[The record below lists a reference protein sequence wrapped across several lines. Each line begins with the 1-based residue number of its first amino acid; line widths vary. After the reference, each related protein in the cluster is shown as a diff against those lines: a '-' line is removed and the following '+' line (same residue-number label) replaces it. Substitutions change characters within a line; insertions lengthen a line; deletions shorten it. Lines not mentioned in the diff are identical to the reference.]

1 MGSHANVDDLCERI
15 KRNDPSLLG
24 EICNIPVF
32 RHCQLRPIL
41 AALPKSTVVTSLNFD
56 LKPYLYNECDIR
68 RLLHY
73 LSETKLI
80 QRVSLTT
87 EDHDP
92 PSPYTAGQLVGAVA
106 ENAQLELVEFSCSY
120 PLCPH
125 QPLLDLLR
133 NKASSLRHLKLR
145 QHYVCDYPTWPDH
158 DVAVFASALGAM
170 SMLESLTLDYFP
182 NPELSGLALNQLVAH
197 TRLRRLSITGYR
209 SHYHST
215 ELTKIASHHAI
226 VTAVVSML
234 QSRVPI
240 EVLELIEVSLSQED
254 TASLVQAMESCPT
267 LAELALKKVSL
278 NDEAKQELVRFLRIG
293 RSSEACSIRRLCL
306 SYLPEAPFP
315 SILTVADNELQ
326 PTTTSIG
333 SRLQALNLPSRLED
347 IDELLNVLVADEH
360 RLSSLSLGSLTDTS
374 WLQLTRCLPKMVH
387 LREFHFE
394 YLDKTHASTSDFVRA
409 MQNNGSLHRVSEI
422 KARGRVV
429 EPQFSADEWQEIQS
443 YCERNHKMRELLQD
457 PYLPCDDTRACDD
470 TREVNAKTLL
480 ALFPKLFH
488 AMKPA
493 ERVAPTYILAG
504 LLACGGGD
512 SGSSSGGCLI
522 GPSSHGKRL
531 GSMLS
536 DEPCDHYL

>member
-1 MGSHANVDDLCERI
+1 MGSHANVDDPCDRI

-24 EICNIPVF
+24 EICNIPVY
-32 RHCQLRPIL
+32 RHCHVRPIL

-56 LKPYLYNECDIR
+56 MKPFVYNQSDIR

-73 LSETKLI
+73 LSKTKLI
-80 QRVSLTT
+80 QRVSLTG
-87 EDHDP
+87 EDDDRP
-92 PSPYTAGQLVGAVA
+92 IRVTACELLGAVA
-106 ENAQLELVEFSCSY
+106 ENAKLELVEFSCSY
-120 PLCPH
+120 PLRPH

-145 QHYVCDYPTWPDH
+145 VRYACDYPTWPDH

-182 NPELSGLALNQLVAH
+182 NPELSGLALYQLVSH
-197 TRLRRLSITGYR
+197 TRLQRLSITGYTF
-209 SHYHST
+209 HYNST
-215 ELTKIASHHAI
+215 ERTKVASDHAI

-267 LAELALKKVSL
+267 LAELALKKLSL
-278 NDEAKQELVRFLRIG
+278 NDEAKQELARFLRIG

-306 SYLPEAPFP
+306 SCLPEAPFP
-315 SILTVADNELQ
+315 SILTLADNELQ
-326 PTTTSIG
+326 PTTKSIG
-333 SRLQALNLPSRLED
+333 SHLQALNIPSRLED

-387 LREFHFE
+387 LREFHVQ
-394 YLDKTHASTSDFVRA
+394 YLDKAHASTSDFVRA
-409 MQNNGSLHRVSEI
+409 MQKNGSLHRVSEI
-422 KARGRVV
+422 KARSRGV
-429 EPQFSADEWQEIQS
+429 EPLFSADEWQEIQS

-457 PYLPCDDTRACDD
+457 PYLPCDDTR
-470 TREVNAKTLL
+470 EFNAKTLL

-512 SGSSSGGCLI
+512 SGSGCGGCLI
-522 GPSSHGKRL
+522 GPSGLGKRL
-531 GSMLS
+531 ASMLS
-536 DEPCDHYL
+536 DAPFDHYL